1 MLKRLWKALNDNALE
16 IHQLHTGEKTFED
29 LKEPIPAV
37 MFCQH
42 CWLRSIAGRGYSRLH
57 LFRASKLI

>member
-29 LKEPIPAV
+29 LKEPIPAI
-37 MFCQH
+37 MH
-42 CWLRSIAGRGYSRLH
+42 CRHCGQVVLPDEDTHVCTSLE
-57 LFRASKLI
+57 LPQ

>member
-42 CWLRSIAGRGYSRLH
+42 CGCEVLPDEDTHVCTCLE
-57 LFRASKLI
+57 LPN